1 MIKVLF
7 SNAGRRTYLIKYIFD
22 LIKSGYKIKVCVSDT
37 SNKTATFWVNKDI
50 KKLITPRVTTNEN
63 DYVENLLEKCVKE
76 KINLII
82 PLMDYELPVLAK
94 NQDRFLK
101 IGTKVIISSQEIVN
115 TLLDKKLTEEFC
127 LKRKIKYPKSYYS
140 LNNFNFKF
148 PVIRKRIKGSGSVG
162 LSLVEKE
169 NELNNFI
176 EGKEF
181 LQEYIE
187 GQEIATDILNDFNGN
202 YIHACSRLN
211 YLMRFG
217 EMDKAKVTDD
227 IKYSNLSKMIS
238 KTVKHVGPLSV
249 DMIEDKKGEIYFI
262 DFNPRFG
269 GGYDFTHTAGCNY
282 LRAIIDI
289 YLNKKIKLPS
299 KPKCITG
306 MKGIEMFYYT

>member
-127 LKRKIKYPKSYYS
+127 LKKKIKYPKSYYS

-148 PVIRKRIKGSGSVG
+148 PVNCWNNESVEP
-162 LSLVEKE
+162 S
-169 NELNNFI
+169 
-176 EGKEF
+176 
-181 LQEYIE
+181 
-187 GQEIATDILNDFNGN
+187 ATIL
-202 YIHACSRLN
+202 
-211 YLMRFG
+211 
-217 EMDKAKVTDD
+217 
-227 IKYSNLSKMIS
+227 
-238 KTVKHVGPLSV
+238 P
-249 DMIEDKKGEIYFI
+249 
-262 DFNPRFG
+262 
-269 GGYDFTHTAGCNY
+269 
-282 LRAIIDI
+282 
-289 YLNKKIKLPS
+289 
-299 KPKCITG
+299 
-306 MKGIEMFYYT
+306 